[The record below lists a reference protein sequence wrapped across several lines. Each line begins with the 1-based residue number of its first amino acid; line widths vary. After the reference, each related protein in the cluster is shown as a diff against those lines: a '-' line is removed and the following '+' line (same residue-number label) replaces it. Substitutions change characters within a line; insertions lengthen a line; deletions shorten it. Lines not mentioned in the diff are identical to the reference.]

1 MNWIKIEDRE
11 PKEGQLVLVKG
22 YIYDEYSNTDNIQ
35 IGLVNWN
42 YNDKDIE
49 GLHQIK
55 DYAYH
60 SLDYHNVTEWCE
72 VE

>member
-22 YIYDEYSNTDNIQ
+22 ICMYDMGSKRKG
-35 IGLVNWN
+35 IGLVE
-42 YNDKDIE
+42 YRKKSKSYVKDTC
-49 GLHQIK
+49 GM
-55 DYAYH
+55 DYYTKI
-60 SLDYHNVTEWCE
+60 TEWCE

>member
-22 YIYDEYSNTDNIQ
+22 MLTDELNSKPQNSIGFVHWNNRNISYCKDTCHYSI
-35 IGLVNWN
+35 W
-42 YNDKDIE
+42 YNDI
-49 GLHQIK
+49 I
-55 DYAYH
+55 
-60 SLDYHNVTEWCE
+60 EWCE